1 MRRLSILAITLL
13 LLVAGALTSEGARA
27 AGPTIDTAAKQ
38 AIIVDVTTGRVLFE
52 KNADQRMPTSSM
64 SKIMTAYMVF
74 DAIKQGRMKM
84 DDMLTV
90 SRSAWGEGG
99 KAGGSEMF
107 LALGE
112 SVSVENLLRGV
123 VIASGNDATRVL
135 AEGLAGSEGAF
146 AEQMTAR
153 AKKLGATNS
162 NFRNA
167 SGLPDPEHYSTARDL
182 ATIGMALIRDF
193 PEHYHF
199 YSEREFTWNK
209 IKQGNRNP
217 LLYKGIGV
225 DGLKTGHTESAG
237 YGLTASA
244 ERNGRRII
252 MVMNGLPSMQ
262 ARADEGAN
270 LIEFGFREF
279 QMVDVARPGEVIDS
293 AGVWLGT
300 QDRVPLTVAA
310 PARTVLSNE
319 EKRSMKAVV
328 RMPQTVKAPIAQ
340 GQPIGTLVL
349 TTAGGT
355 PVEFPLVAAQPV
367 ERQGLFGRIGAAL
380 SYLVSGPPKVS

>member
-1 MRRLSILAITLL
+1 
-13 LLVAGALTSEGARA
+13 
-27 AGPTIDTAAKQ
+27 
-38 AIIVDVTTGRVLFE
+38 
-52 KNADQRMPTSSM
+52 M

-74 DAIKQGRMKM
+74 DALKQGRMKLT
-84 DDMLTV
+84 DMLTV

-123 VIASGNDATRVL
+123 IIASGNDATRVL
-135 AEGLAGSEGAF
+135 AEGLAGSEAAF

-167 SGLPDPEHYSTARDL
+167 SGLPDPDHYSTARDL
-182 ATIGMALIRDF
+182 ATIAAALIRDF
-193 PEHYHF
+193 PEYYHF

-217 LLYKGIGV
+217 LLYKNIGV
-225 DGLKTGHTESAG
+225 DGMKTGHTEAAG

-279 QMVDVARPGEVIDS
+279 QMVDIARPGEVIDN

-300 QDRVPLTVAA
+300 QQSVPLTVAA
-310 PARTVLSNE
+310 PAKTVLSNE
-319 EKRSMKAVV
+319 EKRNMKAVV

-340 GQPIGTLVL
+340 GQPIGTLVVS
-349 TTAGGT
+349 APGMT
-355 PVEFPLVAAQPV
+355 PMEYPLVAAQPV
-367 ERQGLFGRIGAAL
+367 ERLGLFGRIGAAL

>member
-1 MRRLSILAITLL
+1 VRRLSFLVAALL
-13 LLVAGALTSEGARA
+13 LFTAGPWTSERARA
-27 AGPTIDTAAKQ
+27 AGPTIETAARQ
-38 AIIVDVTTGRVLFE
+38 AIVVDVTTGRVLFE

-84 DDMLTV
+84 DDVLTV

-112 SVSVENLLRGV
+112 QVSVENLLRGV
-123 VIASGNDATRVL
+123 IIASGNDATRVL

-182 ATIGMALIRDF
+182 ATIGIALIRDF

-270 LIEFGFREF
+270 LIEFGFREY
-279 QMVDVARPGEVIDS
+279 QMVDVARPGEIIDN

-300 QDRVPLTVAA
+300 QDRVPLTVASA
-310 PARTVLSNE
+310 ARTVLSNE
-319 EKRSMKAVV
+319 EKRNMKAVV
-328 RMPQTVKAPIAQ
+328 RMPQMVKAPIAQ
-340 GQPIGTLVL
+340 GQPVGTLVL

-367 ERQGLFGRIGAAL
+367 ERQGLFGRVGAAL
-380 SYLVSGPPKVS
+380 SYLILGPPKVS

>member
-1 MRRLSILAITLL
+1 MSVRRLSLFASLL
-13 LLVAGALTSEGARA
+13 VLLVAGLAHA
-27 AGPTIDTAAKQ
+27 AGPTMDTAAKQ
-38 AIIVDVTTGRVLFE
+38 AVIIDVTTGRVLFE

-74 DAIKQGRMKM
+74 DAIKQGRLKM

-123 VIASGNDATRVL
+123 IIASGNDATRVL
-135 AEGLAGSEGAF
+135 AEAIAGSEGAF

-153 AKKLGATNS
+153 AKKLGAMNT

-182 ATIGMALIRDF
+182 AIIGMALIRDF

-225 DGLKTGHTESAG
+225 DGMKTGHTEAAG

-270 LIEFGFREF
+270 LIEFGFREY
-279 QMVDVARPGEVIDS
+279 QMVDVARPGEIIDN

-310 PARTVLSNE
+310 PAKTVLSNE
-319 EKRSMKAVV
+319 EKRTMKAVV

-349 TTAGGT
+349 STATGQ
-355 PVEFPLVAAQPV
+355 PIEFPLVAAQPV
-367 ERQGLFGRIGAAL
+367 ERLGLFGRIGASL
-380 SYLVSGPPKVS
+380 SYLLSGPPKTS

>member
-1 MRRLSILAITLL
+1 LQRLSVFFVALL
-13 LLVAGALTSEGARA
+13 LLIAGVARA
-27 AGPTIDTAAKQ
+27 APTIDTQAKQ
-38 AIIVDVTTGRVLFE
+38 AIIVDATTGRVLFE

-64 SKIMTAYMVF
+64 SKIMTGYMVF
-74 DAIKQGRMKM
+74 DALKQGRLKLS
-84 DDMLTV
+84 DMLTV

-123 VIASGNDATRVL
+123 IIASGNDATRVL
-135 AEGLAGSEGAF
+135 AEGLSGSEAAF

-153 AKKLGATNS
+153 AHKLGAVNT

-167 SGLPDPEHYSTARDL
+167 SGLPDPDHYSTARDL
-182 ATIGMALIRDF
+182 AIIAMALIRDF
-193 PEHYHF
+193 PEYYHF
-199 YSEREFTWNK
+199 YSEKEFTWNK

-225 DGLKTGHTESAG
+225 DGLKTGHTEAAG

-244 ERNGRRII
+244 ERNGRRIV

-262 ARADEGAN
+262 ARADEGTN

-279 QMVDVARPGEVIDS
+279 QLVDLARPGEIVEN

-310 PARTVLSNE
+310 PARATLSNE
-319 EKRSMKAVV
+319 EKRNMKAVV

-349 TTAGGT
+349 TAPGMQ
-355 PVEFPLVAAQPV
+355 PQEIPLVAAQAV
-367 ERQGLFGRIGAAL
+367 AREGLFGRIGTTL
-380 SYLVSGPPKVS
+380 SYLISGPPKAS

>member
-1 MRRLSILAITLL
+1 VRRVSIFATFLL
-13 LLVAGALTSEGARA
+13 LLIAGAASA
-27 AGPTIDTAAKQ
+27 AGPTIETSAKQ
-38 AIIVDVTTGRVLFE
+38 AIVIDVTTGRVLFE

-64 SKIMTAYMVF
+64 SKVMTGYMVF
-74 DAIKQGRMKM
+74 DAIKQGRLKL

-112 SVSVENLLRGV
+112 TVSVENLLRGV
-123 VIASGNDATRVL
+123 IIASGNDATRVL
-135 AEGLAGSEGAF
+135 AEALAGSEGAF

-153 AKKLGATNS
+153 AKKLGAVNS

-167 SGLPDPEHYSTARDL
+167 SGLPDPEHYSTCRDL
-182 ATIGMALIRDF
+182 AIIGMALIRDF

-217 LLYKGIGV
+217 LLYKGLGV
-225 DGLKTGHTESAG
+225 DGLKTGHTEAAG

-244 ERNGRRII
+244 ERNGRRVI

-279 QMVDVARPGEVIDS
+279 QMVDIARPGEIIDN

-300 QDRVPLTVAA
+300 QDRVPLTVSAA
-310 PARTVLSNE
+310 ARTVLSNE
-319 EKRSMKAVV
+319 EKRTMKAVV
-328 RMPQTVKAPIAQ
+328 RMPQTVKAPIVQ

-349 TTAGGT
+349 STQGGQ

-367 ERQGLFGRIGAAL
+367 ERLGLFGRIGASL
-380 SYLVSGPPKVS
+380 SYLVSGPPKTS

>member
-1 MRRLSILAITLL
+1 VHRLSAIVLALL
-13 LLVAGALTSEGARA
+13 LLVTGAARA
-27 AGPTIDTAAKQ
+27 APTLETQAKQ
-38 AIIVDVTTGRVLFE
+38 AIIVDLTTGRVLFE

-74 DAIKQGRMKM
+74 DALKQGRMKL
-84 DDMLTV
+84 DDLLTV

-112 SVSVENLLRGV
+112 QVSVENLLRGV
-123 VIASGNDATRVL
+123 IIASGNDATRVL

-153 AKKLGATNS
+153 AKKLGASNS

-167 SGLPDPEHYSTARDL
+167 SGLPDPDHYSTARDL
-182 ATIGMALIRDF
+182 ATIGMALIRDY
-193 PEHYHF
+193 PEYYHF
-199 YSEREFTWNK
+199 YSEKEFTWNK

-217 LLYKGIGV
+217 LLYKGLGV
-225 DGLKTGHTESAG
+225 DGLKTGHTEAAG

-262 ARADEGAN
+262 ARADEGTN

-279 QMVDVARPGEVIDS
+279 QLVDLARPGEIVENAS
-293 AGVWLGT
+293 VWLGT

-310 PARTVLSNE
+310 PARATLSNE
-319 EKRSMKAVV
+319 EKRNLKAVV

-349 TTAGGT
+349 TAPGAQ
-355 PVEFPLVAAQPV
+355 PQEFPLVAAQPV
-367 ERQGLFGRIGAAL
+367 ERQGLFGRIGATL
-380 SYLVSGPPKVS
+380 SFLISGPPKAS

>member
-1 MRRLSILAITLL
+1 MKIRNLFVVLLALL
-13 LLVAGALTSEGARA
+13 AAPLARA
-27 AGPTIDTAAKQ
+27 AGPTLDTAAKQ
-38 AIIVDVTTGRVLFE
+38 AIIVDYTTGRVLFE

-74 DAIKQGRMKM
+74 DAIKQGRMKLS
-84 DDMLTV
+84 DTLTV

-123 VIASGNDATRVL
+123 IIASGNDATRVL
-135 AEGLAGSEGAF
+135 AEGVAGSEGAF

-153 AKKLGATNS
+153 AKKLGAVNS

-167 SGLPDPEHYSTARDL
+167 SGLPDPDHYSTARDL
-182 ATIGMALIRDF
+182 AIIGMALIRDF

-225 DGLKTGHTESAG
+225 DGMKTGHTEAAG

-279 QMVDVARPGEVIDS
+279 QMVDVARPGEVIDN

-300 QDRVPLTVAA
+300 QASVPLTVAE
-310 PARTVLSNE
+310 PAKTVLSNE
-319 EKRSMKAVV
+319 EKRNMKAIV

-340 GQPIGTLVL
+340 GQEIGTLVL
-349 TTAGGT
+349 TAPGMTT
-355 PVEFPLVAAQPV
+355 PIEYKLVAAQPV
-367 ERQGLFGRIGAAL
+367 ERLGLFGRIGASL
-380 SYLVSGPPKVS
+380 SYLVSGPPKAS